1 MKVKDVDLFS
11 PYILVVVIGLYVAL
25 ALVGFEKHLRNLQY
39 PDPATFG
46 YMALGT
52 LFFTL
57 GVVLPWLIYRYSGH
71 LKTFFNKPETDLE
84 SDPTWYSQLRF
95 LLNEK
100 LLLGIV
106 IFSLLLQ
113 ATNLYLLGGIPL
125 LSGYLKFK
133 ATTDLWR
140 IAYPL
145 FLPALN
151 LLLAKYPRKIYYLL
165 FLIGLALFGLTGYRT
180 TTLAIII
187 SVFITTYYTRRLK
200 TSHIIG
206 FITFIAII
214 GIAVGYIAV
223 KAIEWQQWSLNP
235 FDLVFYRAAFT
246 TMVLSKIVAM
256 QGATG
261 GDLFLQIFSSG
272 HPRVTVGC
280 TALGYKAC
288 ITSTIFGPALL
299 DFGAIGLAIQMLL
312 IGLAL
317 RMVYNVQKIKNG
329 VYAALY
335 SIILAHTLIWVE
347 TGPTDITV
355 WLFYAMALFGV
366 LIFWLRYSK
375 LNLK

>member
-1 MKVKDVDLFS
+1 MKVRNTDLFS
-11 PYILVVVIGLYVAL
+11 PYIVLAVIGLYVAL

-46 YMALGT
+46 YILYGS
-52 LFFTL
+52 LFFLL
-57 GVVLPWLIYRYSGH
+57 GVVLPWLIFRYSGY
-71 LKTFFNKPETDLE
+71 LKTFFIKPVPEDE
-84 SDPTWYSQLRF
+84 NDPAWYSKLKF
-95 LLNEK
+95 LVSER

-113 ATNLYLLGGIPL
+113 GLNLYLLGGIPL

-165 FLIGLALFGLTGYRT
+165 FLMGLLLFGLSGYRT

-187 SVFITTYYTRRLK
+187 SVFITIYYTRRLK
-200 TSHIIG
+200 TSHILG
-206 FITFIAII
+206 FVTFIAII
-214 GIAVGYIAV
+214 GIAVGYVAV
-223 KAIEWQQWSLNP
+223 KAIEWQQWNLNP

-299 DFGAIGLAIQMLL
+299 DFGAIGLAIQMFL

-317 RMVYNVQKIKNG
+317 RMVYNIQKLKNG
-329 VYAALY
+329 AYTALY
-335 SIILAHTLIWVE
+335 SIILSHTLIWIE

-355 WLFYAMALFGV
+355 WLFYALAMFGV
-366 LIFWLRYSK
+366 FIFWIRYS
-375 LNLK
+375 N

>member
-1 MKVKDVDLFS
+1 MKVRNIDLFS
-11 PYILVVVIGLYVAL
+11 PYIVVVVIGLYVAL
-25 ALVGFEKHLRNLQY
+25 AVVGFEKHLRNLQY
-39 PDPATFG
+39 PDLATFG
-46 YMALGT
+46 YVVLGS
-52 LFFTL
+52 LFFLL
-57 GVVLPWLIYRYSGH
+57 GVVLPWFLYRYSGH
-71 LKTFFNKPETDLE
+71 IKTFFNKPGTDD
-84 SDPTWYSQLRF
+84 SDPAWYSRLK
-95 LLNEK
+95 LLINER
-100 LLLGIV
+100 LLLGVV

-113 ATNLYLLGGIPL
+113 GINLYLLGGIPL

-151 LLLAKYPRKIYYLL
+151 LLIAKYPRKSYYLL
-165 FLIGLALFGLTGYRT
+165 FIIGLALFGLTGYRT
-180 TTLAIII
+180 TTLAIIL

-200 TSHIIG
+200 TTHILG
-206 FITFIAII
+206 FIAFIAII

-235 FDLVFYRAAFT
+235 LDLVFYRAAFT

-280 TALGYKAC
+280 TALGYNAC

-299 DFGAIGLAIQMLL
+299 DFGASGLAIQMFLL
-312 IGLAL
+312 GLAL
-317 RMVYNVQKIKNG
+317 RLVYNVQKLKNG
-329 VYAALY
+329 AFTAFY
-335 SIILAHTLIWVE
+335 SIILAHTLIWIE

-355 WLFYAMALFGV
+355 WFFYALALFGV
-366 LIFWLRYSK
+366 LVFWLRYSK
-375 LNLK
+375 

>member
-1 MKVKDVDLFS
+1 MRIRNIDLFS
-11 PYILVVVIGLYVAL
+11 PYMVLVVIGLYVAL
-25 ALVGFEKHLRNLQY
+25 ALVGFEKHLRNLQF

-46 YMALGT
+46 YIIYGS
-52 LFFTL
+52 LFFL
-57 GVVLPWLIYRYSGH
+57 VGVILPWFIYRYSGH
-71 LKTFFNKPETDLE
+71 LKTFFHKPTTADG
-84 SDPTWYSQLRF
+84 DPAWYSRLKFLVNERF
-95 LLNEK
+95 LL
-100 LLLGIV
+100 GVV

-113 ATNLYLLGGIPL
+113 GVNLYLLGGIPL

-151 LLLAKYPRKIYYLL
+151 LLIAKYPRKIYYLL
-165 FLIGLALFGLTGYRT
+165 FFIGLTLFGLSGYRT
-180 TTLAIII
+180 TTLAILI

-200 TSHIIG
+200 TSHILGSI
-206 FITFIAII
+206 IFIAVI

-223 KAIEWQQWSLNP
+223 KAIEWQQWTLNP

-280 TALGYKAC
+280 TALGYNAC

-299 DFGAIGLAIQMLL
+299 DFGALGLAIQMFL

-317 RMVYNVQKIKNG
+317 SMVHNVQKLKNG
-329 VYAALY
+329 AYTAFY
-335 SIILAHTLIWVE
+335 SIILAHTFIWIE

-355 WLFYAMALFGV
+355 WLFYALALFAV
-366 LIFWLRYSK
+366 FIFWLRYSD
-375 LNLK
+375 

>member
-1 MKVKDVDLFS
+1 MKVRDVDLFS
-11 PYILVVVIGLYVAL
+11 PYIVAAVIGMYVAL
-25 ALVGFEKHLRNLQY
+25 ALVGFEKQLRNLQY
-39 PDPATFG
+39 PDAATFG
-46 YMALGT
+46 YMVLGT
-52 LFFTL
+52 VFFLL
-57 GVVLPWLIYRYSGH
+57 GVALPWFIYRYYGH
-71 LKTFFNKPETDLE
+71 LKTFFNKPETDPQ
-84 SDPTWYSQLRF
+84 SDPVWYSKLKF
-95 LLNEK
+95 LINERV
-100 LLLGIV
+100 LLGIV

-113 ATNLYLLGGIPL
+113 AINLYLLGGIPL

-151 LLLAKYPRKIYYLL
+151 LLIAKYPRKIYYFL
-165 FLIGLALFGLTGYRT
+165 FLTGLVLFGLSGYRT
-180 TTLAIII
+180 TTLAILI

-200 TSHIIG
+200 TTHIIG
-206 FITFIAII
+206 FISFIAII
-214 GIAVGYIAV
+214 GIAVGYVAV

-261 GDLFLQIFSSG
+261 GELFLQIFSSG

-280 TALGYKAC
+280 TALGYQAC

-299 DFGAIGLAIQMLL
+299 DFGALGMTIQMFL

-317 RMVYNVQKIKNG
+317 RMVYNVQKLKNG
-329 VYAALY
+329 VFTAFY

-355 WLFYAMALFGV
+355 WLFYALALCAV
-366 LIFWLRYSK
+366 VVFWLRYSK
-375 LNLK
+375 

>member
-1 MKVKDVDLFS
+1 MKLKDVDLFS
-11 PYILVVVIGLYVAL
+11 PYIVVVVIGLYVAL

-46 YMALGT
+46 YMMLGT
-52 LFFTL
+52 LFFLL
-57 GVVLPWLIYRYSGH
+57 GVLLPWFIYRYSGY
-71 LKTFFNKPETDLE
+71 LKSFFNKPETEHE
-84 SDPTWYSQLRF
+84 SDPAWYYKLKF
-95 LLNEK
+95 LINEK

-113 ATNLYLLGGIPL
+113 GINLYLLGGIPL

-151 LLLAKYPRKIYYLL
+151 LLIAKYPRKIYYFL
-165 FLIGLALFGLTGYRT
+165 FLIGLVLFGLTGYRT

-200 TSHIIG
+200 TTHIIG
-206 FITFIAII
+206 FITLIALI
-214 GIAVGYIAV
+214 GVTVGYVAV

-256 QGATG
+256 QGVTN

-280 TALGYKAC
+280 TALGYNAC

-299 DFGAIGLAIQMLL
+299 DFGAIGLTIQMFL

-317 RMVYNVQKIKNG
+317 RMVYNVQKLKNG
-329 VYAALY
+329 AYTALY
-335 SIILAHTLIWVE
+335 SIILAHTLIWIE

-355 WLFYAMALFGV
+355 WIFYALALFGAFV
-366 LIFWLRYSK
+366 YWLRYSK
-375 LNLK
+375 

>member
-1 MKVKDVDLFS
+1 MKVREIDLFS
-11 PYILVVVIGLYVAL
+11 PYIVLVVIGLYIAL

-39 PDPATFG
+39 PDPVTFG
-46 YMALGT
+46 YMLLGS
-52 LFFTL
+52 LFFLL
-57 GVVLPWLIYRYSGH
+57 GVVFPWFIHRYSGH
-71 LKTFFNKPETDLE
+71 LKTFFNKPPTGG
-84 SDPTWYSQLRF
+84 DPAWYSRLKYLVDER
-95 LLNEK
+95 

-113 ATNLYLLGGIPL
+113 GINLYLLGGIPL

-151 LLLAKYPRKIYYLL
+151 LLIAKYPRKLYYLL
-165 FLIGLALFGLTGYRT
+165 FLIGLVLFGLSGYRT

-200 TSHIIG
+200 TTHILG
-206 FITFIAII
+206 FISFIVII
-214 GIAVGYIAV
+214 GIMVGYIAV

-299 DFGAIGLAIQMLL
+299 DFGAFGLTIQMFI
-312 IGLAL
+312 IGFAL
-317 RMVYNVQKIKNG
+317 RMVYNVQKLKNG
-329 VYAALY
+329 AFTALY
-335 SIILAHTLIWVE
+335 SIILAHTLIWIE

-355 WLFYAMALFGV
+355 WFFYALALFGV
-366 LIFWLRYSK
+366 VVFWYRYSK
-375 LNLK
+375 

>member
-11 PYILVVVIGLYVAL
+11 PYIVAVVIGLYLAL
-25 ALVGFEKHLRNLQY
+25 ALIGFERHLRNLQY
-39 PDPATFG
+39 PEPATFG
-46 YMALGT
+46 YIVLGT
-52 LFFTL
+52 LFFLL
-57 GVVLPWLIYRYSGH
+57 GVIVPWLIYRYFGR
-71 LKTFFNKPETDLE
+71 LKIFFNKQGTELGDDPE
-84 SDPTWYSQLRF
+84 WYSRLKF
-95 LLNEK
+95 LVNEK

-113 ATNLYLLGGIPL
+113 GINLYLLGGIPL
-125 LSGYLKFK
+125 LSGYLKFR

-151 LLLAKYPRKIYYLL
+151 ILIAKYPRKIYYLL
-165 FLIGLALFGLTGYRT
+165 FMVGVVLFGLTGYRT

-206 FITFIAII
+206 FIIFTAII

-235 FDLVFYRAAFT
+235 LDLVFYRAAFT
-246 TMVLSKIVAM
+246 TMVLSKIVAI
-256 QGATG
+256 QGTTG

-280 TALGYKAC
+280 TALGYRAC

-299 DFGAIGLAIQMLL
+299 DFGAVGMAIQMFL

-317 RMVYNVQKIKNG
+317 KMVYNVQKLKNNA
-329 VYAALY
+329 YTAFY
-335 SIILAHTLIWVE
+335 SIILAHTLIWIE
-347 TGPTDITV
+347 TGPTDISV
-355 WLFYAMALFGV
+355 WFFYFLALFAV
-366 LIFWLRYSK
+366 IVFWFKYSK
-375 LNLK
+375 